1 MYPIVTV
8 LGTKLSFQSVKESV
22 GTLGDFPLPRWIIFQ
37 EMKRHWKGTEGRRGV
52 YNDMKDNLDDEVWEE
67 GDHRVHASSS
77 PTTRKQ
83 KQQEKQRLKS
93 SVAGTTGKLKCCDR
107 QGRSKSA
114 QVC

>member
-1 MYPIVTV
+1 MQRLSHPTDTV
-8 LGTKLSFQSVKESV
+8 LSNEINRNRIVLSFQDSPRK
-22 GTLGDFPLPRWIIFQ
+22 PL
-37 EMKRHWKGTEGRRGV
+37 RRRP
-52 YNDMKDNLDDEVWEE
+52 MKDNLDDEVWEE

-83 KQQEKQRLKS
+83 KQQEKQQRLKS
-93 SVAGTTGKLKCCDR
+93 SVAGTTGKLKCFDR